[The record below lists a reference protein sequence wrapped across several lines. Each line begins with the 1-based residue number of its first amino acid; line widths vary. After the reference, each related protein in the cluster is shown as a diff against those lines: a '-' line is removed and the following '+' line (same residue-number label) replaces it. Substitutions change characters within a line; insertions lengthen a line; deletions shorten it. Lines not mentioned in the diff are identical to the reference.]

1 MRLAMEEILQLD
13 LLNEGSV
20 VTDEHTIRDSIV
32 EWISVIEMPVENFVR
47 KNEFVLTTGVGCKDD
62 EELLLQFVKEVI
74 ESEASGLAIAIGRYI
89 HRLPERIIHFANQQ
103 DFPIILLP
111 WEIRF
116 ADAIQV
122 VLHALKQE
130 EERLVEKNKET
141 QQELLNLILKNGSLY
156 DVADYIEKKLDKG
169 VIITDTRGRVKGKS
183 RGASKLERTWTEF
196 LQSEDYRFMVTSFEN
211 NHPYSTSPNA
221 RVMSI
226 EGKNVLQFL
235 VHSASEIQ
243 GFVIVEGLTDD
254 DVDYLL
260 GQQTVHL
267 LEHAVTAIALC
278 FLKENTIIETE
289 LKLRDDFVWSLAKEK
304 DTSWD
309 QVLSRAKSL
318 KYNVTLPYVCIIG
331 YPENFMDVFQKN
343 LDQSTYEHWEQT
355 ITRRIEDEIYYSGKS
370 MASQTMITFQ
380 RSHFIIYLEVNHHQ
394 VTETVDHFFQHLD
407 KRLNQFMP
415 ELIFSWGISKT
426 AGLRCFYESYQEAQK
441 ALEIGRRQK
450 GPGFQNMYAD
460 TRVDRALMNLVHDEE
475 LKNITDQTI
484 GTLLN
489 YDQERG
495 INLVHTF
502 SVYNKNRGNVSQTA
516 RELNLH
522 RQSLLYRLRKIESL
536 TDCDLDKPDDLF
548 LINLCIRLWTLGILE
563 SRNDVI

>member
-1 MRLAMEEILQLD
+1 MRLAMEEIFQLD
-13 LLNEGSV
+13 LLNKGKV
-20 VTDEHTIRDSIV
+20 ITANHTISDSIV

-62 EELLLQFVKEVI
+62 EELLFQFVREVI

-89 HRLPERIIHFANQQ
+89 HELPTRMIDFANDH

-116 ADAIQV
+116 ADIIQI
-122 VLHALKQE
+122 VLNALKQE
-130 EERLVEKNKET
+130 EERLVEQNKEI
-141 QQELLNLILKNGSLY
+141 QQELLNLILKNGSFY
-156 DVADYIEKKLDKG
+156 DVSDYIEKKLDKG

-183 RGASKLERTWTEF
+183 KGAAKLERTWTEF
-196 LQSEDYRFMVTSFEN
+196 LQSEDYSYMVTSFEN
-211 NHPYSTSPNA
+211 NNQYSTSPNA

-226 EGKNVLQFL
+226 EGKNILQFL
-235 VHSASEIQ
+235 VQSASEIQ

-318 KYNVTLPYVCIIG
+318 KYNVNLPYVCVIG
-331 YPENFMDVFQKN
+331 YPENFMEVFQKN

-370 MASQTMITFQ
+370 IASQTMITFQ
-380 RSHFIIYLEVNHHQ
+380 RDHFIIFLEISHHQ
-394 VTETVDHFFQHLD
+394 VTETVDQFFYHLE

-475 LKNITDQTI
+475 LRNITDQTI
-484 GTLLN
+484 GTLLK

-495 INLVHTF
+495 INLVYTF

-536 TDCDLDKPDDLF
+536 TDCDLDKPDDMF
-548 LINLCIRLWTLGILE
+548 LINLCIRLWTLGILDN
-563 SRNDVI
+563 RNEVI